1 MSAKKEQGG
10 RVQPVS
16 TPKKSPSPAAPAHIG
31 ASFNIPANAHKRGKN
46 QK

>member
-1 MSAKKEQGG
+1 MSASKEQGG

-16 TPKKSPSPAAPAHIG
+16 TPKKSPSVQTPPKLG
-31 ASFNIPANAHKRGKN
+31 GSFGVSPNSSKRGKN